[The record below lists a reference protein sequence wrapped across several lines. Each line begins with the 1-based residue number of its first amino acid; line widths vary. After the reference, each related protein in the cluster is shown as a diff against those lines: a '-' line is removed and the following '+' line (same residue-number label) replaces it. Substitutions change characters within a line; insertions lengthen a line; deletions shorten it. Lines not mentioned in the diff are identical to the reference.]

1 MSLLPRK
8 GVLAITAVIDVALN
22 ARNGPVSAE
31 VAGSR
36 HRLIIRCLSIEV
48 EPSKHLVDKAIGQP
62 TAGAPAAGKTN
73 RLIRAKE
80 PSRKKEK
87 PSPVAPGLGL

>member
-1 MSLLPRK
+1 MRAMARWALKSLVR
-8 GVLAITAVIDVALN
+8 
-22 ARNGPVSAE
+22 
-31 VAGSR
+31 R
-36 HRLIIRCLSIEV
+36 HGLRCLSIEI

>member
-1 MSLLPRK
+1 MSRSMR
-8 GVLAITAVIDVALN
+8 AMARWALKSLV
-22 ARNGPVSAE
+22 R
-31 VAGSR
+31 R
-36 HRLIIRCLSIEV
+36 HGLIIRCLSIEV